1 MNLKRMRGNKS
12 LILPA
17 AISGLLWLLSCSPG
31 FSAEINR
38 QEFFVETQK
47 DVKLLVV
54 AKTPAKG
61 AIGKAVLLVHG
72 SGVGYEYWDIPIRDY
87 SVMDY
92 LAQRGIDVYA
102 AQCRGYGES
111 SKPNGMQVNAAS
123 IASDLKAVVAAVA
136 KRSGVSRMSL
146 VGHSSG
152 GTAVLVAAGTYP
164 DLLDRMVL
172 MGTRYKKVNP
182 QFVAYATKVIDAA
195 KEPGKDYVANTHYL
209 DVQKRLDAY
218 DEDVVSWYKKLVA
231 EKYGL
236 MPGGIYPDSVLNN
249 PAEPFV
255 SAMKIPTLIL
265 NGSREYVV
273 DLADNIAMF
282 ADLGTPDK
290 AMVIHPGGYHLM
302 FLEKT
307 GHVAIQEA
315 LYFWLSK
322 K

>member
-1 MNLKRMRGNKS
+1 MRMRTRNS
-12 LILPA
+12 LVVTAVIFGLISLLPG
-17 AISGLLWLLSCSPG
+17 SWS
-31 FSAEINR
+31 FSAEVSR
-38 QEFFVETQK
+38 QQFFVETGK

-54 AKTPAKG
+54 AKTPIKPG
-61 AIGKAVLLVHG
+61 VGKAVLLVHG
-72 SGVGYEYWDIPIRDY
+72 SGVGIEYWDIPIRDY
-87 SVMDY
+87 SIMDY
-92 LAQRGIDVYA
+92 LAQKGIDVYA
-102 AQCRGYGES
+102 VECRGYGES

-123 IASDLKAVVAAVA
+123 IASDLKPVIAAIA
-136 KRSGVSRMSL
+136 KRSGVSSVSL

-164 DLLDRMVL
+164 EVLDRMVL

-209 DVQKRLDAY
+209 DVEKRLDAY

-249 PAEPFV
+249 PGEPFV
-255 SAMKIPTLIL
+255 SKMKVPTLIL

-273 DLADNIAMF
+273 DLDDNVAMF

-302 FLEKT
+302 FLEKH